1 MNTPTADATAPPTRR
16 RAAKAV
22 DYAEPKLNTKLR
34 QAQTSAKA
42 PKAPKEAKAT
52 KAAPGKKKTKENKK
66 PAKAEA
72 EAAKAE
78 AAAAAAKPEAAVAE
92 SAAPAA
98 AAPMAAITPIANPEG
113 LSEYELE
120 RKARIERN
128 EAFMASLG
136 LGGGLAAV
144 DEGKRKA
151 ASQRGVSRK
160 RAKKAPSEPPRRS
173 QRVQG
178 IGADGAQLPANF
190 REPTAYVPQG
200 AWESRPRNVEDVPL
214 LADDED
220 DDAAA
225 AETAAKRGAIVAAL
239 AAKEAKKPS
248 ARTPMDA
255 RAYRASLQSFALKEA
270 DVAKVTKDRTYSLA
284 WLPSTDKLLIAAGD
298 KSGRVGLWDVDDA
311 DGETCCAQ
319 FSDLHAR
326 PLTALAWRGAQLYS
340 GGYDSFV
347 RRTDFTEGSL
357 RSAVVADYEN
367 DDCDDLTHWCLRDDV
382 LWGAHKCGGLSRH
395 DVREP
400 AGSKKFVADAH
411 GKKVAHVAC
420 RPGRAEVATSSNDGE
435 LKLWDVR
442 KLGKKPTPLA
452 VMGHDKSIHG
462 FDFAPDG
469 MTACSVSYDNTVAF
483 WDLSKK
489 VPTAVKV
496 RHDNHTGRYL
506 TPFKP
511 VFDVHA
517 PSPVLVV
524 GSMAKPRAIDVVQA
538 AAPHYLIKL
547 NDGMGVFHAVTSI
560 HAVHPFVHA
569 IAGANN
575 SGRVSLWRK

>member
-1 MNTPTADATAPPTRR
+1 MNTPSAHATAAPTRR

-22 DYAEPKLNTKLR
+22 NYAEPKLNTKLR
-34 QAQTSAKA
+34 QAQAQTSSKA
-42 PKAPKEAKAT
+42 PKATKEECKEGKAPKEEHEKKQK
-52 KAAPGKKKTKENKK
+52 KAAKKT
-66 PAKAEA
+66 
-72 EAAKAE
+72 
-78 AAAAAAKPEAAVAE
+78 AKPEAAVA
-92 SAAPAA
+92 AAAA

-225 AETAAKRGAIVAAL
+225 AETAAKRGAVVAAL

-255 RAYRASLQSFALKEA
+255 KAYRASLQSFALKEA

-347 RRTDFTEGSL
+347 RRTDFSEGSL
-357 RSAVVADYEN
+357 RSSVVADYDN

-411 GKKVAHVAC
+411 SKKVAHVAV

-452 VMGHDKSIHG
+452 AMGHDKSIHG

>member
-1 MNTPTADATAPPTRR
+1 M
-16 RAAKAV
+16 
-22 DYAEPKLNTKLR
+22 
-34 QAQTSAKA
+34 
-42 PKAPKEAKAT
+42 
-52 KAAPGKKKTKENKK
+52 GG
-66 PAKAEA
+66 
-72 EAAKAE
+72 
-78 AAAAAAKPEAAVAE
+78 VA
-92 SAAPAA
+92 
-98 AAPMAAITPIANPEG
+98 
-113 LSEYELE
+113 
-120 RKARIERN
+120 
-128 EAFMASLG
+128 
-136 LGGGLAAV
+136 
-144 DEGKRKA
+144 
-151 ASQRGVSRK
+151 
-160 RAKKAPSEPPRRS
+160 
-173 QRVQG
+173 
-178 IGADGAQLPANF
+178 
-190 REPTAYVPQG
+190 
-200 AWESRPRNVEDVPL
+200 
-214 LADDED
+214 
-220 DDAAA
+220 
-225 AETAAKRGAIVAAL
+225 
-239 AAKEAKKPS
+239 
-248 ARTPMDA
+248 
-255 RAYRASLQSFALKEA
+255 
-270 DVAKVTKDRTYSLA
+270 
-284 WLPSTDKLLIAAGD
+284 
-298 KSGRVGLWDVDDA
+298 SG
-311 DGETCCAQ
+311 
-319 FSDLHAR
+319 
-326 PLTALAWRGAQLYS
+326 ALAWRGAQLYS

-347 RRTDFTEGSL
+347 RRTDFSEGSL
-357 RSAVVADYEN
+357 RSSVVADYDN

>member
-1 MNTPTADATAPPTRR
+1 MNTPSAHATAAPTRR

-22 DYAEPKLNTKLR
+22 NYAEPKLNTKLR
-34 QAQTSAKA
+34 QAQAQTSSKA
-42 PKAPKEAKAT
+42 PKATKEECKEGKAPKEEHEKKQK
-52 KAAPGKKKTKENKK
+52 KAAKKT
-66 PAKAEA
+66 
-72 EAAKAE
+72 
-78 AAAAAAKPEAAVAE
+78 AKPEAAVA
-92 SAAPAA
+92 AAAA

-220 DDAAA
+220 DDDAA
-225 AETAAKRGAIVAAL
+225 AEAAAKRGAVVAAL

-255 RAYRASLQSFALKEA
+255 KAYRASLQSFALKEA

-347 RRTDFTEGSL
+347 RRTDFSEGSL
-357 RSAVVADYEN
+357 RSSVVADYDN

-411 GKKVAHVAC
+411 SKKVAHVAV

-452 VMGHDKSIHG
+452 AMGHDKSIHG

>member
-1 MNTPTADATAPPTRR
+1 MNTPSADATAPPTRR

-22 DYAEPKLNTKLR
+22 NYAEPKLNTKLR
-34 QAQTSAKA
+34 QAETSAKA
-42 PKAPKEAKAT
+42 PKAPKEAPKEAKAP
-52 KAAPGKKKTKENKK
+52 KAAPVKKSINAAKK
-66 PAKAEA
+66 R
-72 EAAKAE
+72 AKAE
-78 AAAAAAKPEAAVAE
+78 AADDTEAAAAKPEAAVAE
-92 SAAPAA
+92 SAAAV
-98 AAPMAAITPIANPEG
+98 PMAAITPIANPEG

-173 QRVQG
+173 QR
-178 IGADGAQLPANF
+178 
-190 REPTAYVPQG
+190 
-200 AWESRPRNVEDVPL
+200 DVPL

-347 RRTDFTEGSL
+347 RRTDFSEGSL
-357 RSAVVADYEN
+357 RSTVVADYEN

-469 MTACSVSYDNTVAF
+469 LTACSVSYDNTVAF
-483 WDLSKK
+483 WDLCKK

>member
-1 MNTPTADATAPPTRR
+1 MNTPSADATAPPTRR

-22 DYAEPKLNTKLR
+22 NYAEPKLNTKLR
-34 QAQTSAKA
+34 QAETSAKA
-42 PKAPKEAKAT
+42 PKAPKEAPKEAKAP
-52 KAAPGKKKTKENKK
+52 KAAPVKKSINAAKK
-66 PAKAEA
+66 R
-72 EAAKAE
+72 AKAE
-78 AAAAAAKPEAAVAE
+78 AADDTEAAAAKPEAAVAE
-92 SAAPAA
+92 SAAAV
-98 AAPMAAITPIANPEG
+98 PMAAITPIANPEG

-151 ASQRGVSRK
+151 EPAGRVAEAREEGAE
-160 RAKKAPSEPPRRS
+160 RAAAPEPARPGHRRRRRAAARELPR
-173 QRVQG
+173 
-178 IGADGAQLPANF
+178 A
-190 REPTAYVPQG
+190 AYAPQG
-200 AWESRPRNVEDVPL
+200 AWESRPRNAEDVPL

-255 RAYRASLQSFALKEA
+255 RAYRALLQSFALKEA

-347 RRTDFTEGSL
+347 RRTDFSEGSL
-357 RSAVVADYEN
+357 RSTV
-367 DDCDDLTHWCLRDDV
+367 
-382 LWGAHKCGGLSRH
+382 CGGLSRH

-469 MTACSVSYDNTVAF
+469 LTACSVSYDNTVAF
-483 WDLSKK
+483 WDLCKK

>member
-1 MNTPTADATAPPTRR
+1 MNTPSAHATAAPTRR

-22 DYAEPKLNTKLR
+22 NYAEPKLNTKLR
-34 QAQTSAKA
+34 QAQAQTSSKA
-42 PKAPKEAKAT
+42 PKATKEECKEGKAPKEEHEKKQK
-52 KAAPGKKKTKENKK
+52 KAAKKT
-66 PAKAEA
+66 
-72 EAAKAE
+72 
-78 AAAAAAKPEAAVAE
+78 AKPEAAVA
-92 SAAPAA
+92 AAAA

-248 ARTPMDA
+248 ARTPLDA
-255 RAYRASLQSFALKEA
+255 KAYRASLQSFALKEA

-347 RRTDFTEGSL
+347 RRTDFSEGSL
-357 RSAVVADYEN
+357 RSSVVADYDN

-411 GKKVAHVAC
+411 SKKVAHVAV

-452 VMGHDKSIHG
+452 AMGHDKSIHG